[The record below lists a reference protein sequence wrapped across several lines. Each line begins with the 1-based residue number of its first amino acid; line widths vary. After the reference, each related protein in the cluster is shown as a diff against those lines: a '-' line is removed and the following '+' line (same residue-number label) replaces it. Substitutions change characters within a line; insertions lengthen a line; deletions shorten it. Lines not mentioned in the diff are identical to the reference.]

1 MSEERVIRNL
11 RHMAWERAQGELK
24 SMLHTFWSGGK
35 DEQYK
40 ELDKEITDFIARIKN
55 KGLHE

>member
-1 MSEERVIRNL
+1 
-11 RHMAWERAQGELK
+11 MAWERAQGELK

>member
-1 MSEERVIRNL
+1 MNEERIIRNM

-24 SMLHTFWSGGK
+24 SMLHTFWDS

-40 ELDKEITDFIARIKN
+40 ELDKEITDFIARIKD

>member
-1 MSEERVIRNL
+1 MNEERIIRNM

-24 SMLHTFWSGGK
+24 SMLHTFWDS
-35 DEQYK
+35 DEQYN
-40 ELDKEITDFIARIKN
+40 ELDKEVTDFIERIKN

>member
-1 MSEERVIRNL
+1 MNEERIIRNM

-24 SMLHTFWSGGK
+24 SMLHTFWDS

-40 ELDKEITDFIARIKN
+40 DLDKEITDFIARIKD